1 MKIKRQIVYKP
12 ELSVAANA
20 SANNC
25 SEATI
30 RKYIRDNNIDRR
42 NDNKAVIIRSIIN
55 TTDATNVADLMK
67 MTGLSR
73 ATIKKYLHGQEQVG
87 REDKVSALDKKYI
100 RNLIGTVSDDQSYI
114 INSILTLY
122 NNCQSIDAD
131 LTYSKG
137 EFYRHVTPPIY
148 KFDKFPLEGIEGVNN
163 LSETDDLHTIYS
175 SIIYDLPYNIQTGA
189 SDNIG
194 KIKKRFTHF
203 SSLSEL
209 FDVNREMLQRAYRL
223 LKDKGILIVK
233 TQDTCYASQQVWV
246 RLFIENEAAQLGFAK
261 LDEFLLIKQGVMGN
275 RGTEQHHARR
285 QHSYFLVFRKQRCKT
300 IKSVVD

>member
-20 SANNC
+20 SANKC

-114 INSILTLY
+114 LNSILTLY
-122 NNCQSIDAD
+122 NNGKPIDAD

-137 EFYRHVTPPIY
+137 EFYRHVAPPIY
-148 KFDKFPLEGIEGVNN
+148 KYDKFPLKGIEGVHD
-163 LSETDDLHTIYS
+163 LTETDTLSNIYN
-175 SIIYDLPYNIQTGA
+175 SIIFDLPYNIQTGA
-189 SDNIG
+189 SEGIG

-203 SSLSEL
+203 SSLQEL
-209 FDVNREMLQRAYRL
+209 YEVNREMLVRAHRL
-223 LKDKGILIVK
+223 LKEKGLLIIK
-233 TQDTCYASQQVWV
+233 TQDTCYANQQVWV
-246 RLFIENEAAQLGFAK
+246 RQFVENEAARLEFRK
-261 LDEFLLIKQGVMGN
+261 LDEFVLIRQGVMGN
-275 RGTEQHHARR
+275 RGNEQHHARR
-285 QHSYFLVFRKQRCKT
+285 QHSYFLVFQKSRYKS
-300 IKSVVD
+300 IK